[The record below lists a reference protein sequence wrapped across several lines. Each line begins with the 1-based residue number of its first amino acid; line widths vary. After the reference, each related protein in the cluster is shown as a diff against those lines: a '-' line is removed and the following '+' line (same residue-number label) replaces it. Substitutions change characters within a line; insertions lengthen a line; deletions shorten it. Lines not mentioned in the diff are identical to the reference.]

1 MKLGIKVNADARSYD
16 RLSGAN
22 PDLAEVWF
30 NANDPD
36 RYTDLFAELT
46 RRKCDIGL
54 HFWGTVSGNILPN
67 LSYPDATIV
76 TETMT
81 LMKRTIDIAETRN
94 FQYVNIHPGSS
105 ALLSVDFDKER
116 YDIQKPAS
124 NLEDAIQRFL
134 TNVSE
139 LHAYAQKKGVVF
151 TVETVPLRITD
162 GWYTADTRANPKQV
176 HELPIAA
183 IVQAASAGIPIA
195 NDFCHTASSII
206 TDDEANVWRFVHGM
220 TTLLAP
226 MTRLIHIGFVMP
238 PYNGTDNHDQLD
250 NPILET
256 SAAVPNTNQ
265 LIELLKLFSDRPDV
279 WILAE
284 PSNNHVKNFIIVK
297 RLMEIAASSE
307 KNSSQ

>member
-36 RYTDLFAELT
+36 RYTDLFAELK
-46 RRKCDIGL
+46 RRKCDVGL
-54 HFWGTVSGNILPN
+54 HFWGTVNGQTLPN
-67 LSYPDATIV
+67 LSYPDTDII
-76 TETMT
+76 TESMT
-81 LMKRTIDIAETRN
+81 LIKRTIDIAEAHN

-105 ALLSVDFDKER
+105 ALLSVDFQNER
-116 YDIQKPAS
+116 YDIQKPAAD
-124 NLEDAIQRFL
+124 LDDAIARFL
-134 TNVSE
+134 TNAGE
-139 LHAYAQKKGVVF
+139 LHGYAKQKGIVF

-162 GWYTADTRANPKQV
+162 GWYTAAARSNPKQV

-195 NDFCHTASSII
+195 NDFCHTAASII
-206 TDDEANVWRFVHGM
+206 TDDESSVWRFVYGM
-220 TTLLAP
+220 TELLAP
-226 MTRLIHIGFVMP
+226 MTRLIHIGFIMP
-238 PYNGTDNHDQLD
+238 PFNGTDNHDQLD
-250 NPILET
+250 NPILDT

-265 LIELLKLFSDRPDV
+265 LIDLLKVFQNRDDV

-284 PSNNHVKNFIIVK
+284 PSQDHVKNYKIVEQLLQK
-297 RLMEIAASSE
+297 AAE
-307 KNSSQ
+307 